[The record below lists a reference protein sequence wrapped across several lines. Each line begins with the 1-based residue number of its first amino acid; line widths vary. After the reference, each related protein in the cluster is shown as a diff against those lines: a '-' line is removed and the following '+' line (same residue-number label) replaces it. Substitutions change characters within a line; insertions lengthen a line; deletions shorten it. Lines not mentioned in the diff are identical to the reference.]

1 MMRKRIIVMTFMLS
15 FLVFVAT
22 ESHAQADA
30 YFNGVETRRD
40 PNSHGFSFDDF
51 NGAQG
56 NGFYFGGFNG
66 SGGNGFD
73 FDDFNGAG
81 GNGFF
86 FDNFTGNPDGV
97 PLGSGLLLLTG
108 FALLW
113 RKRKAKSD
121 ELISIEHYKSK
132 KSNNY

>member
-1 MMRKRIIVMTFMLS
+1 MMRKKIIVMTFMLS
-15 FLVFVAT
+15 FLVFVTT

-30 YFNGVETRRD
+30 YFNGVETQRD

-51 NGAQG
+51 NGTQG

-86 FDNFTGNPDGV
+86 FDNFTGNPDNV
-97 PLGSGLLLLTG
+97 PLGSGLLVLSGLVG
-108 FALLW
+108 IYRLS
-113 RKRKAKSD
+113 RRD
-121 ELISIEHYKSK
+121 K
-132 KSNNY
+132 KNQ

>member
-1 MMRKRIIVMTFMLS
+1 MMRKKIIVMTFMLS

-86 FDNFTGNPDGV
+86 FDNFTGNPDNV
-97 PLGSGLLLLTG
+97 PLGSGLLVLSGLVG
-108 FALLW
+108 IYRLS
-113 RKRKAKSD
+113 RRD
-121 ELISIEHYKSK
+121 K
-132 KSNNY
+132 KNQ

>member
-1 MMRKRIIVMTFMLS
+1 MMRKKIIVMTFMLS
-15 FLVFVAT
+15 FLVFVTT
-22 ESHAQADA
+22 ESHAQGDA

-51 NGAQG
+51 NGTQG

-81 GNGFF
+81 GNGFL
-86 FDNFTGNPDGV
+86 FDNFTGNPDDV
-97 PLGSGLLLLTG
+97 PYGSGLFILSGLAGIYCLS
-108 FALLW
+108 
-113 RKRKAKSD
+113 RRDKK
-121 ELISIEHYKSK
+121 IS
-132 KSNNY
+132 